1 MLPQCLLNVSL
12 PLLLTTSQSPN
23 IDPSPSRVTFVPLS
37 SSLTCFWV
45 DCAISSY
52 HWFPSPEVQFPLGP
66 FLTFRT
72 ALVLPLLR
80 ILRWPPLTLRG
91 KSKAPHLC
99 SSAKVTGLIL
109 CHPHCCFL
117 QSSLFILLAMLQGL
131 QDLSSPT
138 RD

>member
-1 MLPQCLLNVSL
+1 MQAMLPQCLPNVSL

-23 IDPSPSRVTFVPLS
+23 IDPSPSRVTFAPLT

-80 ILRWPPLTLRG
+80 ILRWPPLTLGG
-91 KSKAPHLC
+91 KK
-99 SSAKVTGLIL
+99 
-109 CHPHCCFL
+109 
-117 QSSLFILLAMLQGL
+117 
-131 QDLSSPT
+131 LSSSPVSFCQGHRSHLMPSPLLLPT
-138 RD
+138 RQPFYFIGHAARLAGS